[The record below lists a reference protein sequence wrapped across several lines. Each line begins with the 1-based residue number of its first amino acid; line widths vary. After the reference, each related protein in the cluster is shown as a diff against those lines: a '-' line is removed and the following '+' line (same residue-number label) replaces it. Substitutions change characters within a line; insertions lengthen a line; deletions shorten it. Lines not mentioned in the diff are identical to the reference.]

1 MAEYKVDSETGALI
15 FKRSPEEKELL
26 ESRIY
31 IRKLEQQIKKLEE
44 RINNLEIV
52 LGVNSSEL

>member
-1 MAEYKVDSETGALI
+1 MAEYKVDNETGALI